1 MNKLEKGKLQ
11 EIDHALYQL
20 NTYIGMTYISKQKQV
35 TLEEWLKIS
44 GEIARCIRQLR
55 NLQ

>member
-11 EIDHALYQL
+11 EIDQVLYQL
-20 NTYIGMTYISKQKQV
+20 NLHIISQHMNLQKPV
-35 TLEEWLKIS
+35 TQDDLIKITN
-44 GEIARCIRQLR
+44 ELARCIRQLR

>member
-11 EIDHALYQL
+11 EIDQVLYQL
-20 NTYIGMTYISKQKQV
+20 NLHIISYHMNLEKPV
-35 TLEEWLKIS
+35 TQEDLVKITN
-44 GEIARCIRQLR
+44 ELARCIRQLR